1 MNEKTVDLKKEQ
13 KATLARPRY
22 KYSLAARFFFGLMDM
37 VTGSRTTLA
46 KIKLIEMLASIPYRE
61 WEFRQYIRMTRKYA
75 IRDTVDRAKTITD
88 WGREA
93 QDNEFWHLLVIHE
106 KMEEEG
112 IRDPWF
118 LSFPV
123 TFGMI
128 ASYSLLARLLALF
141 NIKRAFLFNA
151 EFEDHAEH
159 VYAQFVEDNPV
170 WENQKVTSN
179 LGGQYS
185 RADTWADV
193 FRRIG
198 LDERDH
204 MNASFVF
211 AGQAEQVVRYAGM
224 PELPVC

>member
-1 MNEKTVDLKKEQ
+1 VNEKTVDVKKEQ

-37 VTGSRTTLA
+37 MTGSRATLA
-46 KIKLIEMLASIPYRE
+46 KTKLIEMLASIPYRE
-61 WEFRQYIRMTRKYA
+61 WEFRQYIRMTRKYGS
-75 IRDTVDRAKTITD
+75 RDTVARARTIAE

-112 IRDPWF
+112 IKDPWF

-128 ASYSLLARLLALF
+128 ASYSLMARFLALF
-141 NIKRAFLFNA
+141 NSKRAFLFNA

-159 VYAQFVEDNPV
+159 VYAQFVEDNPA
-170 WENQKVTSN
+170 WEDQKVTSK
-179 LGGQYS
+179 LVRQYS
-185 RADTWADV
+185 SMDTWADV

-211 AGQAEQVVRYAGM
+211 AGQADNVVRYTGM
-224 PELPVC
+224 PDLPE